1 MGVIEMTD
9 WMLNLNESDRG
20 LVEMASEHAESN
32 TYAGVVR
39 ETLITY
45 LETQGGDQA
54 PDSE

>member
-1 MGVIEMTD
+1 MTD